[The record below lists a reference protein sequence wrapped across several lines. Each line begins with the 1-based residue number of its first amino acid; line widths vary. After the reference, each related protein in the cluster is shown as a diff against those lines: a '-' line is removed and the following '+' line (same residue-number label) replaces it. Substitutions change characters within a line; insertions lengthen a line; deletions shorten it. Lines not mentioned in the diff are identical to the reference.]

1 LLSYAKQYTTVSDK
15 DIEII
20 LHSRK
25 TLLFD
30 KNEPWVK
37 RGDSPMFD
45 VTMGCYDGAEFCEL
59 VGLNILHKLSSA
71 YPDGSIGLYRDDGLA
86 VFKNV
91 NARSGDKARKVLCE
105 ILGDLG
111 LKIIVH
117 SNLKA
122 VNYIDV
128 RLNSCNRKIPPI
140 QKT

>member
-1 LLSYAKQYTTVSDK
+1 
-15 DIEII
+15 
-20 LHSRK
+20 
-25 TLLFD
+25 
-30 KNEPWVK
+30 
-37 RGDSPMFD
+37 MFD
-45 VTMGCYDGAEFCEL
+45 VTMDCYDGAEFCEL